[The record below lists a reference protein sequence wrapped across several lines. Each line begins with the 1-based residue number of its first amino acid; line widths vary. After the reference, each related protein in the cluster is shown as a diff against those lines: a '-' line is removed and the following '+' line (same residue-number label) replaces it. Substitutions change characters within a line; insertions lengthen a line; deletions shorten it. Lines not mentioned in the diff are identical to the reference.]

1 MYLRDEIMLENIWS
15 ELTYNQKKEIGKYAL
30 SKGKSIV
37 KEDLSFVKK
46 KSQTEKGSGRRYNK
60 MLHTLDYS
68 RYEDD
73 IRNMAVRNGIDLIE
87 VNPAYTSRIAKM
99 KYCRTRKIPVHNG
112 AAYVIARRGQGY
124 KDKAV

>member
-1 MYLRDEIMLENIWS
+1 MRQV
-15 ELTYNQKKEIGKYAL
+15 TAEIGKYAL

-37 KEDLSFVKK
+37 KEELSFIKK

-87 VNPAYTSRIAKM
+87 VNPSQSGIYQPDCKNEVLPDKKDPCPQRSGVCHSPK
-99 KYCRTRKIPVHNG
+99 RTGV
-112 AAYVIARRGQGY
+112 
-124 KDKAV
+124 